1 MLQGTERKIIFLK
14 STKSKHFDEAYFV
27 LKDDIVNDNEHE
39 ILCEAER
46 IIFTAEELKRKR
58 QKRPVSFK
66 GVFFL
71 SLGTLLGSFISC
83 VLCLIAH

>member
-27 LKDDIVNDNEHE
+27 LKDDIVNDDEHE

-46 IIFTAEELKRKR
+46 IIFSAEELRRKR
-58 QKRPVSFK
+58 HKKQVSFK
-66 GVFFL
+66 GIFFI
-71 SLGTLLGSFISC
+71 SLGTFLGSFLSC
-83 VLCLIAH
+83 ILCLIVH

>member
-71 SLGTLLGSFISC
+71 SLGAFLGSFISC
-83 VLCLIAH
+83 ILCLIAH